1 MANADEII
9 SFFKKYINDVS
20 LEACQTYLQMLRDTY
35 EDVPWDYIFQKVY
48 IHACLKKQKQI
59 VDWLM
64 LVFTELPPIQQIAI
78 RQIFSYGRALLAHS

>member
-9 SFFKKYINDVS
+9 SFFKKYINDGS
-20 LEACQTYLQMLRDTY
+20 LEACKNYLQDLRDTY

-64 LVFTELPPIQQIAI
+64 LIFTELPPIQQIAI
-78 RQIFSYGRALLAHS
+78 RQIFSYGRALLAR

>member
-9 SFFKKYINDVS
+9 SFFKKYINDGS

-78 RQIFSYGRALLAHS
+78 RQIFSYGRILLAR

>member
-9 SFFKKYINDVS
+9 SFFKKYINDGS
-20 LEACQTYLQMLRDTY
+20 LEACQNYLQMLRDTY

-48 IHACLKKQKQI
+48 IHACLKKQKLI

-78 RQIFSYGRALLAHS
+78 RQIFSYGRTLLAR

>member
-9 SFFKKYINDVS
+9 SFFKKYINDGS

-78 RQIFSYGRALLAHS
+78 RQIFSYGRILLARS